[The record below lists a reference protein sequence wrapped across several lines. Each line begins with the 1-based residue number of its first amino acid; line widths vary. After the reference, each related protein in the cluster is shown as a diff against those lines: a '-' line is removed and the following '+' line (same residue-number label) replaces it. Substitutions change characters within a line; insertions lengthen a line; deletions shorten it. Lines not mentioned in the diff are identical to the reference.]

1 MLMSLK
7 QGLFRFAQTSQT
19 RLWRSVCVE
28 IYCLFI
34 YFLRYIFWLWL
45 ISVMPIKIF
54 RSTHLL
60 PCKSF
65 HKKQTAFCISL
76 LSRHSPLSKAR
87 SSSDPSLGTR
97 KTSGKIAVTK
107 CSYELTAH
115 TPLKINME
123 HNHGC
128 LEDHVGSM
136 LIFQGVTGPSKT
148 LTVRTQ
154 SFWTM

>member
-1 MLMSLK
+1 MHDKSQQVNGLVSGWVVESYADVLQARIVLICTNITNMSLEVSLRWNLLSFH
-7 QGLFRFAQTSQT
+7 LFSQ
-19 RLWRSVCVE
+19 
-28 IYCLFI
+28 I
-34 YFLRYIFWLWL
+34 YIFWLWL

-60 PCKSF
+60 PCNSI

-97 KTSGKIAVTK
+97 KTSGKSAVTK
-107 CSYELTAH
+107 WSCELTAH

-128 LEDHVGSM
+128 LEDR
-136 LIFQGVTGPSKT
+136 FP
-148 LTVRTQ
+148 
-154 SFWTM
+154 F